1 MTSRWQRRKGWYIRI
16 CVLFCVLTMRL
27 VYNHY
32 EVTKV
37 GFGQDIELA
46 GEVVRSY
53 HNDTNCIVKSH
64 AWMGETAG
72 KCQVKTGNKVRV
84 IGRTVPNVIMNL
96 SGKNYLRIAE
106 IEIDYQT
113 EVGSDIWRS
122 VRETLVRRFLA
133 GLPHREAVLASG
145 VVVGDESMMGY
156 EQKEDYKLSG
166 VMHIVVVSGFNLYFI
181 FGPLFGLLIWWLPR
195 PMAMMATLSILLSYV
210 LLTGA
215 GLPVIRAY
223 LMLVFVG
230 LGVVWGRR
238 SVGWWSLMV
247 SVILMLIWD
256 FEVIVNPSFLLS
268 VGASVGLIIASALDG
283 KVDIKSDTLR
293 GLYSV
298 SGIMTTVMC
307 TLMTAPILWWY
318 FGRVAWIGIVT
329 NSLIGFVV
337 PGVTGLGFLY
347 LLIPDLV
354 ALPLFV
360 LLKYIHMIVDLVLY
374 VV

>member
-1 MTSRWQRRKGWYIRI
+1 
-16 CVLFCVLTMRL
+16 
-27 VYNHY
+27 
-32 EVTKV
+32 
-37 GFGQDIELA
+37 
-46 GEVVRSY
+46 
-53 HNDTNCIVKSH
+53 
-64 AWMGETAG
+64 
-72 KCQVKTGNKVRV
+72 
-84 IGRTVPNVIMNL
+84 
-96 SGKNYLRIAE
+96 
-106 IEIDYQT
+106 
-113 EVGSDIWRS
+113 
-122 VRETLVRRFLA
+122 
-133 GLPHREAVLASG
+133 
-145 VVVGDESMMGY
+145 
-156 EQKEDYKLSG
+156 
-166 VMHIVVVSGFNLYFI
+166 
-181 FGPLFGLLIWWLPR
+181 LIWWLPR